1 MRFMSAS
8 RRYRPPMYLCL
19 YDLSTSRLTQLFPQ
33 NVQKVALERNLEYWT
48 DFMADLLVN
57 YTREKLVWLDEM
69 ESDHQN
75 AMC

>member
-8 RRYRPPMYLCL
+8 RRYRPPIYFCL
-19 YDLSTSRLTQLFPQ
+19 YDLLTSRLTQLFPQ